1 MRDESRAPLFRFDPG
16 WPFVIAGL
24 LILAAGILIPGH
36 RELLELRG
44 ELVRQ
49 ETREQVAFE
58 QLRAYDE
65 FLAGV
70 RETDPEVIRRLAM
83 AHLNKIPAGEES
95 LLLTPGM
102 NQTVG
107 EWIESSIPDR
117 TVVVPPYPDTVL
129 ARWALG
135 PGRLWMLGVAVML
148 LFVGFV
154 LGPSTPS
161 IPALSAV
168 AAWRRAPRAAA
179 SAGTEAVAGFAVGS
193 QLDATAEA
201 AEATAAD
208 VEAVT
213 ATEAIE
219 AEAEVDSFAAS
230 GEETGVESEDEEEA
244 SEPDAGESEEPADEG
259 TDIAAD
265 LEIDSGIEAGASETG
280 DPDEVVAE
288 PCDSR
293 GFDLVEAKSMSFDSP
308 DRGPAIEELR
318 ATELELW
325 KASETHGNWCAV
337 AYLEQ
342 LPPEESVASCDDV
355 TLAFLDQADGELE
368 ARGAD

>member
-1 MRDESRAPLFRFDPG
+1 MRDEPRAPLFRFDPG

-24 LILAAGILIPGH
+24 LLLVAGILIPGH
-36 RELLELRG
+36 RELLGLRG

-70 RETDPEVIRRLAM
+70 RESDPEVIRRLAM

-154 LGPSTPS
+154 LGPSTPAITS
-161 IPALSAV
+161 LSALST
-168 AAWRRAPRAAA
+168 WRRAPRAAVA
-179 SAGTEAVAGFAVGS
+179 VTAPVVDELEPEAFEVAVAGI
-193 QLDATAEA
+193 AEDSS
-201 AEATAAD
+201 EGD
-208 VEAVT
+208 VEVEPVA
-213 ATEAIE
+213 
-219 AEAEVDSFAAS
+219 DP
-230 GEETGVESEDEEEA
+230 EEIG
-244 SEPDAGESEEPADEG
+244 PADGSVVEPEVEPEAFDAAPSGDEDAVEG
-259 TDIAAD
+259 IVPAPA
-265 LEIDSGIEAGASETG
+265 
-280 DPDEVVAE
+280 
-288 PCDSR
+288 
-293 GFDLVEAKSMSFDSP
+293 FDLVETKSFPMPVADDDRTP
-308 DRGPAIEELR
+308 DLR
-318 ATELELW
+318 ADELELW
-325 KASETHGNWCAV
+325 QASETRGEWSAGEW
-337 AYLEQ
+337 LDR
-342 LPPEESVASCDDV
+342 LPPEDSVASCDDV
-355 TLAFLDQADGELE
+355 TLAFLDESDGSLE
-368 ARGAD
+368 VMPVRGAD

>member
-1 MRDESRAPLFRFDPG
+1 MRDEPRAPLFRFDPG

-24 LILAAGILIPGH
+24 LLLVAGVLIPGH
-36 RELLELRG
+36 RELLGLRG
-44 ELVRQ
+44 ELLRQ

-70 RETDPEVIRRLAM
+70 RESDPEVIRRLAM

-154 LGPSTPS
+154 LGPSTPAAPS
-161 IPALSAV
+161 LSAL
-168 AAWRRAPRAAA
+168 ATWRRVPRAAMA
-179 SAGTEAVAGFAVGS
+179 
-193 QLDATAEA
+193 ATAEVPVEDGVDGSVA
-201 AEATAAD
+201 GLEAAD
-208 VEAVT
+208 PEAPV
-213 ATEAIE
+213 I
-219 AEAEVDSFAAS
+219 
-230 GEETGVESEDEEEA
+230 EDEVPLEVETIADPEEN
-244 SEPDAGESEEPADEG
+244 GPADESTG
-259 TDIAAD
+259 A
-265 LEIDSGIEAGASETG
+265 IE
-280 DPDEVVAE
+280 DEVEPVDAIADPSEESLDMDVGSAAE
-288 PCDSR
+288 DLPS
-293 GFDLVEAKSMSFDSP
+293 GPAFDLVETKSLSP
-308 DRGPAIEELR
+308 VAIDDAETAELR
-318 ATELELW
+318 ADELELW
-325 KASETHGNWCAV
+325 QASETRGEWSAPEW
-337 AYLEQ
+337 LDR
-342 LPPEESVASCDDV
+342 LPPEDSVASCDDV
-355 TLAFLDQADGELE
+355 TLAFLDRSDGAIE
-368 ARGAD
+368 ATPVRGAD

>member
-65 FLAGV
+65 FLTGV

-83 AHLNKIPAGEES
+83 AHLNKIPTGEES

-168 AAWRRAPRAAA
+168 AAWRRAPRVAS
-179 SAGTEAVAGFAVGS
+179 SAGTDAVAGVVVEPQVS
-193 QLDATAEA
+193 TTAED
-201 AEATAAD
+201 AEETAAD
-208 VEAVT
+208 GEDVT

-219 AEAEVDSFAAS
+219 AEVGSVAAW
-230 GEETGVESEDEEEA
+230 GEETGHEPEHENEV
-244 SEPDAGESEEPADEG
+244 SEPDPGEAEAAADEG
-259 TDIAAD
+259 TGVETV
-265 LEIDSGIEAGASETG
+265 LETDSGIEGPASETG
-280 DPDEVVAE
+280 DADEVVSGSFG
-288 PCDSR
+288 SR
-293 GFDLVEAKSMSFDSP
+293 EFDLVEAKSMSFDSP
-308 DRGPAIEELR
+308 DPGLAIEELR

-325 KASETHGNWCAV
+325 KASETHGNWCAA
-337 AYLEQ
+337 AYLER

-355 TLAFLDQADGELE
+355 KLAFLDQADGELE